1 MADDDFRS
9 YRSRDAM
16 APRSA
21 ATPSRPHSDDPLA
34 ELARLIGQ
42 SEPPGD
48 YDREARNGPSLDVP
62 AEGVDWAAEDR
73 YADQSESA
81 EGNYDARGDERYM
94 PVQQADIVPTYRAGA
109 SYDGEAEPQLDRP
122 FSPPA
127 RSFNGVRDYALPER
141 PRFRDEQEPVGS
153 LGRQLPGFAPPS
165 RDERDYDDPAQ
176 QGVADQDYALEDYE
190 EEAPAGRRRSG
201 FVVIA
206 AVLGLAVL
214 GTAGAFTYR
223 AMFGSSML
231 PSLPPIIKA
240 DDGPNKI
247 MPTKP
252 KSNASD
258 QADANAPSGEKLV
271 SREEQPVDVPAP
283 ANQTPRVVSTI
294 PIFPDPNSGQAG
306 VPNSAQGAG
315 LASGAPPFPA
325 PSAPGP
331 AAPPAPT
338 APAQANVMPTAPAA
352 SIWPPASLVQPGAP
366 AAAMGAASAPPAAS
380 STAPK
385 KVHTVIIRS
394 DQVGAATADAS
405 SSAAPAEPTAP
416 APSPVRAPSPCAAAQ
431 PAIRPMSAPRPEA
444 NGPLS
449 IVPDQDGA
457 APAPRLRT
465 ALARSTEPNASE
477 RAEAPPLAGGG
488 VYPFRSPRSVA
499 RRKRSRVPCTAG
511 QFPTQLGSREPV
523 IRRADLGAK
532 EVYYR
537 ALVGPFASMDQ
548 AAGVCF
554 SLKAAGGTCI
564 VQRD

>member
-21 ATPSRPHSDDPLA
+21 PTPSRLHSDDPLA

-42 SEPPGD
+42 GEPPGD

-73 YADQSESA
+73 YADQSEPA
-81 EGNYDARGDERYM
+81 EGNYDARGDDCYL
-94 PVQQADIVPTYRAGA
+94 PAQQADIVPTYRAGA
-109 SYDGEAEPQLDRP
+109 SYDGKAEPQLDRP

-127 RSFNGVRDYALPER
+127 RSINGVRDYALPER

-176 QGVADQDYALEDYE
+176 QGADDQDYALEDYE

-214 GTAGAFTYR
+214 GTAGAFAYR

-247 MPTKP
+247 IPTKP

-258 QADANAPSGEKLV
+258 QADAHAPSGEKLV

-315 LASGAPPFPA
+315 LASGAPAFPA
-325 PSAPGP
+325 PSAPAPG
-331 AAPPAPT
+331 AAPS

-352 SIWPPASLVQPGAP
+352 SIWPPASSVQPGAP
-366 AAAMGAASAPPAAS
+366 AATIGAASAPPAAS

-394 DQVGAATADAS
+394 DQVGPATADAS
-405 SSAAPAEPTAP
+405 SFPAPAEPPASAP
-416 APSPVRAPSPCAAAQ
+416 AAVRIAPPRAAAQ
-431 PAIRPMSAPRPEA
+431 PATRPMSAPRPEA

-449 IVPDQDGA
+449 IVPNQDGA
-457 APAPRLRT
+457 APAPRVRT
-465 ALARSTEPNASE
+465 ALARPTEPNASE
-477 RAEAPPLAGGG
+477 RAEAPPSAGGG
-488 VYPFRSPRSVA
+488 YSVQVTSQRSEAGAQAEFRALRA
-499 RRKRSRVPCTAG
+499 K
-511 QFPTQLGSREPV
+511 FPTQLGSREPM

-532 EVYYR
+532 GVYYR
-537 ALVGPFASMDQ
+537 ALVGPFASADQ
-548 AAGVCF
+548 AAGLCS